1 MSRADKLINRLL
13 SFPKDFTYNELK
25 TVLSSFG
32 YNEMQGSGSRVYFS
46 KDDHKIK
53 LHKPHPG
60 NILKRYQLDL
70 IVDELKKKGLI
81 SNN

>member
-1 MSRADKLINRLL
+1 MSKADKQINRLL
-13 SFPKDFTYNELK
+13 SFPKDFTYTELK

-32 YNEMQGSGSRVYFS
+32 YSARVYFS
-46 KDDHKIK
+46 KEDHKIK

-70 IVDELKKKGLI
+70 IVDELKKKRLI
-81 SNN
+81 SNS